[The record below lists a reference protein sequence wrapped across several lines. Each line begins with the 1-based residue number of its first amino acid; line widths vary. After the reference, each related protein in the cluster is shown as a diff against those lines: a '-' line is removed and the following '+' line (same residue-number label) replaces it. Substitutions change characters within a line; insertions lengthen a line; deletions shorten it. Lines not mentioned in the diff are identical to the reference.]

1 MGTTRFIKL
10 SGVNC
15 GKVLAKI
22 FYVKLHSFRE
32 V

>member
-22 FYVKLHSFRE
+22 FFRKFE
-32 V
+32 T